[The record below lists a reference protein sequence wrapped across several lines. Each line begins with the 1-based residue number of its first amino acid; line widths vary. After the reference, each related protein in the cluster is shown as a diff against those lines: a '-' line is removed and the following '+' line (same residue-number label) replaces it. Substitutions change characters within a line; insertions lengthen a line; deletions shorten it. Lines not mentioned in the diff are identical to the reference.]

1 MVQKGKNV
9 KVHYKGMLKDG
20 EVFDSSEGR
29 EPLSFKVGE
38 GQMIQGVEKAVSE
51 MKEGETRKVEVP
63 SQEAYG
69 DHREDMVAA
78 IPKDKFPGDIT
89 PKEGMMLKMQSE
101 HGEIPVRVTEVTENE
116 VKLDANH
123 PLAGKDLTFELT
135 VIEESGE

>member
-1 MVQKGKNV
+1 
-9 KVHYKGMLKDG
+9 MLKDG

-29 EPLSFKVGE
+29 EPLSFTVGE
-38 GQMIQGVEKAVSE
+38 GQMIQGVEKAVIE

-63 SQEAYG
+63 SKEAYG

-78 IPKDKFPGDIT
+78 IPRDKFPGNIT

-101 HGEIPVRVTEVTENE
+101 QGEIPVRVIEVKENE

-135 VIEESGE
+135 VVEESGE